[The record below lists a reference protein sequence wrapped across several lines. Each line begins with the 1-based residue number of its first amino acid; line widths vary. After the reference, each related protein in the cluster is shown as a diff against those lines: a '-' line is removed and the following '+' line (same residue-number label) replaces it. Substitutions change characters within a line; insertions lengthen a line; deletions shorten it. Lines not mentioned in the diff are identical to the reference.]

1 MGDFAYNQNRYFTG
15 TNISAPIDGI
25 PTAWGI
31 YKVAAGALHAAS
43 ENDKKLDELK
53 LLVQDFG
60 KTIGDLKSEMNLI
73 RSDIGAIR
81 SELDSL
87 KRGMLTV
94 RIRQEKSLLL
104 VCSRT
109 LDIATIVAGRVAAD
123 ELTKMGAARPTF
135 KIPIENDPFA
145 GAPELQ

>member
-1 MGDFAYNQNRYFTG
+1 MGDFETNQLRYFTSPN
-15 TNISAPIDGI
+15 TVDPI

-31 YKVAAGALHAAS
+31 YKVASAAMQAAGA
-43 ENDKKLDELK
+43 NDDKLDELK
-53 LLVQDFG
+53 LLVQDLG
-60 KTIGDLKSEMNLI
+60 KTIGALKAEMNLI
-73 RSDIGAIR
+73 RADIGALR

-87 KRGMLTV
+87 TRGVLTV

-109 LDIATIVAGRVAAD
+109 LEIATIVARRIAAD
-123 ELTKMGAARPTF
+123 ELTKLGAARPNY
-135 KIPIENDPFA
+135 KIPIKDDPFA